1 MGDNIPNFNIV
12 KRTRQLARVRDLMRV
27 HPVVTLVGPRQSGKT
42 TLALELARTAG
53 KRYHG
58 QVTHLDLEDP
68 LDLARLEQPRLAL
81 EELEGLIIID
91 EVQRRPELFPI
102 LRVLVDRRPRNKW
115 LILGS
120 ASGELLRQ
128 TSESLAGRTAHV
140 ELPPF
145 SHFEV
150 PDPKRLWLRGGYP
163 RAYLARSHKDAFAW
177 QGSYVS
183 TFLERDIPSF
193 GLRVAST
200 ALRRFWMMLAH
211 VHGQVLN
218 LSELGRSFGA
228 TNKTIAHYLDILS
241 STFMVRQLQPWFEN
255 ISKRQ
260 VKAPKLYFRDTGLLH
275 HLLGISTHE
284 QLVAHPRVGASWEG
298 FALECVIRELELG
311 PGECFFWGTHA
322 HAELDLL
329 GVVGGRRYGFEFK
342 RSDAPAVTP
351 SMRIALQDLKLQQLF
366 VVHPG
371 PASFPLA
378 EKISAL
384 SFGDLDQLKARMAL
398 S

>member
-1 MGDNIPNFNIV
+1 M
-12 KRTRQLARVRDLMRV
+12 
-27 HPVVTLVGPRQSGKT
+27 VTLVGPRQSGKT
-42 TLALELARTAG
+42 TLALEYARTAA
-53 KRYHG
+53 KRLDG
-58 QVTHLDLEDP
+58 QVIRLDLEDP
-68 LDLARLEQPRLAL
+68 IDLARLEQPRLAL

-102 LRVLVDRRPRNKW
+102 LRVLVDRKPRNKW

-128 TSESLAGRTAHV
+128 TSESLAGRIAYV

-145 SHFEV
+145 AHFEV
-150 PDPKRLWLRGGYP
+150 PDLRRLWLRGGYP
-163 RAYLARSHKDAFAW
+163 RAYLARSNRDAFAW
-177 QGSYVS
+177 LGSYVS
-183 TFLERDIPSF
+183 TFLERDIPAF

-218 LSELGRSFGA
+218 HSELGRAFGA
-228 TNKTIAHYLDILS
+228 TNKTVAHYLDILS

-275 HLLGISTHE
+275 HLLGIATHE
-284 QLVAHPRVGASWEG
+284 QLVAHPMVGASWEG

-322 HAELDLL
+322 HAELDLF
-329 GVVGGRRYGFEFK
+329 VMVGGKRFGFEFK
-342 RSDAPAVTP
+342 RSDAPTVTP
-351 SMRIALQDLKLQQLF
+351 SMRIALNDLKLRHLF

-371 PASFPLA
+371 KGTFALA
-378 EKISAL
+378 ENISAL
-384 SFGDLDQLKARMAL
+384 SIGELKRLAKLAER
-398 S
+398 